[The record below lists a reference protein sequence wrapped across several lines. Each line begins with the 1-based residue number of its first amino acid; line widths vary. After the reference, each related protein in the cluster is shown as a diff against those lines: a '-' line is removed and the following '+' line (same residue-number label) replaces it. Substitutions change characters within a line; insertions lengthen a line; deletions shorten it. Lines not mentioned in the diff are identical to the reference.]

1 MSVKTIKELL
11 PFVQKPSRYL
21 GTEVNRIKKN
31 PDAVKL
37 SMALAF
43 PDLYDIGTSHFGIQI
58 LYNLLNGHNDILAER
73 VFAPAEDMEALLRQ
87 HRLPLPSMESR
98 RPLGCFDIIGFSLLY
113 ELNFTNVLNMIDLGQ
128 IPIRWIDR
136 DSAHPFII
144 AGGPSVCNP
153 EPMADFFDA
162 MVFGD
167 GEKVTLQMAETWMA
181 WRADGQIE
189 KEALL
194 EQWSHLE
201 GVYVP
206 RFFEAQYDQNGFQ
219 HLSLTTKGKPLIKRT
234 IVADMDQAS
243 FPGRPIIPFG
253 KPIHDRLRLEISRGC
268 TRGCRFCQAGMIYR
282 PLRERSP
289 DTIIDLIKSALAN
302 TGYEDLSLLSL
313 STGDYTCLAPLME
326 KLMQLCQ
333 INRVAVSLPSL
344 RAGSLTPALMELIRS
359 VRKTGFTIAPE
370 AGSQRLR
377 DVINKNI
384 TYEDV
389 ETTVKDAFGLGW
401 HVIKLYFM
409 IGLPTET
416 DEDLDAIVGMVRNL
430 KKIKGPPKRKGKI
443 NVSITTFVPKP
454 HTPFQWAP
462 QISLDESNRK
472 IQYLKKK
479 LHIPGV
485 YVKWQ
490 KPRMSV
496 LEGILAR
503 GDRRISVL
511 IEQAWKN
518 GCTFDGWNDQFK
530 FDLWQQA
537 LEQCGLEPDFFTTRS
552 RDLDEPLPW
561 NHMDVKVN
569 VDFFKDQWQA
579 ALDVENLDD
588 CRYGDCHHCGVCDFE
603 TVKPK
608 VYETFSA
615 VDTPIEKVEDADP
628 GTFVWFSLKY
638 TKLGDAR
645 FFGHLELSHIFSRAI
660 RRAQIQV
667 EYSKGFHPMP
677 KISFDDPLPLG
688 IESEAEYMRIL
699 VSSGHQCPEI
709 LKHMN
714 DHLPDGIQ
722 ILKCQLRSE
731 AKKERA
737 HQVQRFLMQLNN
749 QDLDLNILDAFK
761 NSATWPY
768 ERTNHKGRYHHID
781 LKSTVQNIILRP
793 KNTLIYEIV
802 PQSQHTIRPKDIVV
816 GILKMPVD
824 VLQEAKV
831 VKLDPLSNTSAVDN
845 DTLNS

>member
-1 MSVKTIKELL
+1 MPVKSIKALL

-21 GTEVNRIKKN
+21 GTEVNRIRKN

-37 SMALAF
+37 NMALAF

-73 VFAPAEDMEALLRQ
+73 VFAPAQDMEALLRQ

-98 RPLGCFDIIGFSLLY
+98 RPLGHFDIIGFSLLY

-128 IPIRWIDR
+128 IPIRWKDR
-136 DSAHPFII
+136 DSVHPFII

-167 GEKVTLQMAETWMA
+167 GEKVALQMAQTWMA
-181 WRADGQIE
+181 WREDGQKE

-206 RFFEAQYDQNGFQ
+206 RFFEAQYDQKGFQ
-219 HLSLTTKGKPLIKRT
+219 HLSPPTKGKHLIKRA
-234 IVADMDQAS
+234 IVADMDEAG
-243 FPGRPIIPFG
+243 FPEQPIIPFG

-289 DTIIDLIKSALAN
+289 DTIMDLIKSALAN

-326 KLMQLCQ
+326 NLMQLCQ
-333 INRVAVSLPSL
+333 KNRVAVSLPSL

-416 DEDLDAIVGMVRNL
+416 DEDLDAIVGMVRKL
-430 KKIKGPPKRKGKI
+430 KQIKGPPKRKGKI

-472 IQYLKKK
+472 IAYLKKN
-479 LHIPGV
+479 LDIPGV

-503 GDRRISVL
+503 GDRRTSIL

-530 FDLWQQA
+530 FDLWQHA

-569 VDFFKDQWQA
+569 ADFFKDQWQA

-603 TVKPK
+603 TVEPK

-615 VDTPIEKVEDADP
+615 VNTLTEKVGDADP

-699 VSSGHQCPEI
+699 VSSRHQCPEI
-709 LKHMN
+709 LNKMN

-722 ILKCQLRSE
+722 ILNCQLRSE

-737 HQVQRFLMQLNN
+737 HQVQRFSIQLNK
-749 QDLDLNILDAFK
+749 QDLDLKFLEAFK
-761 NSATWPY
+761 NSAKWPY
-768 ERTNHKGRYHHID
+768 DRTNHKGRYHHID
-781 LKSTVQNIILRP
+781 LKSSVQNIILRG
-793 KNTLIYEIV
+793 KNTLIYEIA
-802 PQSQHTIRPKDIVV
+802 PQSQHTIRPTDIMV
-816 GILKMPVD
+816 GIFKKPVD
-824 VLQEAKV
+824 ALQGAKV
-831 VKLDPLSNTSAVDN
+831 VKLDPLSNKSAVDN
-845 DTLNS
+845 GTPNS